1 MKRSKGQSPEK
12 SRKIKK
18 NAPTIQGKP
27 SAKRDRNT
35 VKSVGSGPH
44 FDPVKIGLIILLAAA
59 VGIGTAVYLT
69 YTQTPPQQAEDVQ
82 TERELRNSDL
92 PAEQT
97 DSAQAEQSPE
107 T

>member
-12 SRKIKK
+12 NKKTKK

-27 SAKRDRNT
+27 LAKRDRNT
-35 VKSVGSGPH
+35 AKSAGSGTH
-44 FDPVKIGLIILLAAA
+44 FDPVKIGLIILFAAA

-69 YTQTPPQQAEDVQ
+69 YMPAPPQQTEAIQAEGETV
-82 TERELRNSDL
+82 TGDL
-92 PAEQT
+92 PVEQT
-97 DSAQAEQSPE
+97 DSDQADQSPE